1 MRRSSLRARLLLG
14 GAALAVVTLGTA
26 CSGDDTSSSSSGSG
40 SAVATPAPVSTIQSS
55 IDPAQVLK
63 DAVAGLAGG
72 YHFVSNVVVN
82 GTQTLLA
89 SGDRLGTGSRLDLTS
104 NGATVKY
111 IILPDAS
118 WAQPEGG
125 DWELLDVPPASTD
138 PMSALTAPVSIGV
151 LADAG
156 GEVKLRVTVL
166 ATALG
171 VGSEGNAEVDVI
183 INGGTLTEV
192 DYATPVAGGIA
203 SVATTFG
210 PVVDPTPITAP
221 A

>member
-1 MRRSSLRARLLLG
+1 M
-14 GAALAVVTLGTA
+14 AAG
-26 CSGDDTSSSSSGSG
+26 CSGDNSGSG
-40 SAVATPAPVSTIQSS
+40 TSDSAAPVSTPAPVSTIQSS
-55 IDPAQVLK
+55 IDPAKVLK
-63 DAVAGLAGG
+63 DAIGGLAGG

-118 WAQPEGG
+118 WALPEGG
-125 DWELLDVPPASTD
+125 EWELLDVPPANTD
-138 PMSALTAPVSIGV
+138 PMSALTAPVAIGV
-151 LADAG
+151 LGDAG

-171 VGSEGNAEVDVI
+171 VGSEGNADVDVI
-183 INGGTLTEV
+183 IKDGVLVEV
-192 DYATPVAGGIA
+192 DYATPVAGGVA

-210 PVVDPTPITAP
+210 PVVDPTPVTAP

>member
-1 MRRSSLRARLLLG
+1 MSVRTRSARLLLG
-14 GAALAVVTLGTA
+14 GAALAVSSLVVA
-26 CSGDDTSSSSSGSG
+26 CSGDDTSSGSTGAG
-40 SAVATPAPVSTIQSS
+40 SAAATSAPVSTIQSS

-125 DWELLDVPPASTD
+125 EWEQLDVPPANTD

-171 VGSEGNAEVDVI
+171 VASEGNAEVDVI
-183 INGGTLTEV
+183 IKDGTLVEV
-192 DYATPVAGGIA
+192 DYATPVAGGVA

-210 PVVDPTPITAP
+210 PVVDPTPVTAP
-221 A
+221 V

>member
-1 MRRSSLRARLLLG
+1 MGRSTLRVRLLLG
-14 GAALAVVTLGTA
+14 GAALVVSALGA
-26 CSGDDTSSSSSGSG
+26 CSGDDTSSGTTGASS
-40 SAVATPAPVSTIQSS
+40 VASTSSPVSTIQST

-63 DAVAGLAGG
+63 DAVAGLGGG

-89 SGDRLGTGSRLDLTS
+89 SGDRLGSGSRLDLTS

-138 PMSALTAPVSIGV
+138 PMSALTAPVGIGV
-151 LADAG
+151 LADTG

-183 INGGTLTEV
+183 IRDGALIEV
-192 DYATPVAGGIA
+192 DYATPVAGGVA

-210 PVVDPTPITAP
+210 PVVDPTPIVAP

>member
-1 MRRSSLRARLLLG
+1 MRVSIHRARLLLG
-14 GAALAVVTLGTA
+14 GAALAVAALGA
-26 CSGDDTSSSSSGSG
+26 GCSGDDSSSGSSSSGE
-40 SAVATPAPVSTIQSS
+40 VATSAAVSTIQSS

-82 GTQTLLA
+82 GAQTLLA
-89 SGDRLGTGSRLDLTS
+89 SGDRLGTGSRLELTS

-111 IILPDAS
+111 VILPDAS

-125 DWELLDVPPASTD
+125 EWELLDVPPASTD
-138 PMSALTAPVSIGV
+138 PMSALTAPISIGV
-151 LADAG
+151 LSDSG

-183 INGGTLTEV
+183 IKDGALVEV
-192 DYATPVAGGIA
+192 DYATPVAGGVA

-210 PVVDPTPITAP
+210 PVVDPTPVAP
-221 A
+221 PA